1 MAADEANPNEPADG
15 GARRLQAT
23 IGGRY
28 RIDLDAP
35 LGASG
40 INLVYLGVDIRTRQP
55 VAVKT
60 LRLEYRQNPETRA
73 RFRSEARLLAFLNHP
88 NVVRVLA
95 VVEERSAPWVVLEH
109 RPGQTVR
116 ELLAERGALTPEEVV
131 PILEQTASALDHL
144 HARGLVHLAIE
155 PHNLL
160 VGNDGSLQVTD
171 FGHAQPAGQ
180 PQQIAAGHA
189 FGSAAYLAPEQASG
203 EPVGAAADIYALGC
217 VVYEL
222 LTGAPP
228 FVAAD
233 AASRNDLIRARL
245 AGPPPAPTALR
256 PDLRLPRWID
266 DVVLLALARDPNA
279 RYGDAVSF
287 ARLYR
292 SWVEGEDAP
301 PFGPA
306 PAGPVR
312 QSEREAALAALRT
325 RPAGHRAPVA
335 APISP
340 APAAPL
346 EGEVRPLSDPFAS
359 DSSSFD
365 RFDRIG
371 RWLWAA
377 VIALLIVDLA
387 VGAALVATQGR
398 LPPIYE
404 PAAVLRPGGVALVAA
419 GDATLRAGPSAASAA
434 VGPLPRGAR
443 VTLGAAPLETSE
455 GVWWPVAHDG

>member
-1 MAADEANPNEPADG
+1 MVADEANPNEPADG

-40 INLVYLGVDIRTRQP
+40 IDLVYLGVDIRTRQP

-109 RPGQTVR
+109 RPGRSVR

-180 PQQIAAGHA
+180 PQQIVAGHA
-189 FGSAAYLAPEQASG
+189 FGPAAYLAPEQASG
-203 EPVGAAADIYALGC
+203 EP
-217 VVYEL
+217 
-222 LTGAPP
+222 
-228 FVAAD
+228 
-233 AASRNDLIRARL
+233 
-245 AGPPPAPTALR
+245 
-256 PDLRLPRWID
+256 
-266 DVVLLALARDPNA
+266 
-279 RYGDAVSF
+279 
-287 ARLYR
+287 
-292 SWVEGEDAP
+292 
-301 PFGPA
+301 
-306 PAGPVR
+306 
-312 QSEREAALAALRT
+312 
-325 RPAGHRAPVA
+325 
-335 APISP
+335 
-340 APAAPL
+340 
-346 EGEVRPLSDPFAS
+346 
-359 DSSSFD
+359 
-365 RFDRIG
+365 
-371 RWLWAA
+371 
-377 VIALLIVDLA
+377 
-387 VGAALVATQGR
+387 
-398 LPPIYE
+398 
-404 PAAVLRPGGVALVAA
+404 
-419 GDATLRAGPSAASAA
+419 
-434 VGPLPRGAR
+434 
-443 VTLGAAPLETSE
+443 
-455 GVWWPVAHDG
+455 